1 MATAAG
7 ACLLFVCLFVCLLAY
22 LLACLSLFVCL
33 HLFVCLFVICLFV
46 CLFVCLHLFACLLAC
61 VCLFAGRLD
70 GRQDYI
76 DRRQEADQASQTSRK
91 KAKKGDTASQIR
103 WERQHGT
110 RWETSPGRQAQH
122 PRKTRWDNPKKADTL
137 RKH

>member
-7 ACLLFVCLFVCLLAY
+7 ACLLFVCLFVCLLAC
-22 LLACLSLFVCL
+22 LRACVLEFVCL
-33 HLFVCLFVICLFV
+33 LAFV

-61 VCLFAGRLD
+61 VCLFAGRQD

-122 PRKTRWDNPKKADTL
+122 PRKTRWDNPEKADTL